1 MPLLEPDPDAL
12 RPATDGRDP
21 SCDRVPDGRAGGTPG
36 PLRDE
41 LTAILGPGK
50 VLSKVSDLVRYA
62 SDASPYR
69 FVPQVVVVAEDIDD
83 VSAVLSY
90 AHGRGREVVFRAAGT
105 SLNGQAQGEDIL
117 VDVRKHWAG
126 IEVLDGPRRK
136 AEGTADTADTAG
148 PAHALGSV
156 RARIRPGT
164 TIVRANATLA
174 RHGRVLGPDPASAI
188 ACTVGGVVANNAS
201 GMTAGTTRNS
211 YRTVASLTFVLPSG
225 TVVDTA
231 DPDADDLLAHAEP
244 ALCAG
249 LLEIKREIEADPEL
263 TARIRAKYEIK
274 NTNGYRLDAFLD
286 GATPVRILR
295 GLMVGS
301 EGTFGF
307 ISEVVFDTLPLDR
320 RVSTAL
326 LFFPSLPA
334 AAAAVPRF
342 TEAGALAVELM
353 DGNTLRA
360 SVGVRGVPADWAGL
374 PKDTAAL
381 LVEFRAPDEA
391 RQTAYEAAAAEV
403 LDGLSLVAPVASVTN
418 EFTRDPKTI
427 TGYWTARKAFVAA
440 VGGSRPAGT
449 TLITEDFAVPPA
461 RLAEACEALLE
472 LQTRHGFDAAVAGHA
487 AHGNLHFLLAFDAG
501 LRTDVDRYAA
511 FMDEFC
517 RLTVERFD
525 GSLKAEHATGRNI
538 APFLELEWGP
548 KATELMW
555 RTKQVIDPDGVLAPR
570 IVLNRDPR
578 AHLRGLKTIPKVEP
592 IADPCIECG
601 FCEPTC
607 PSEDLTTTP
616 RQRIVL
622 RREMMRQAS
631 GSPVEDGLVEAYGY
645 DAVDTCAGDSTCKL
659 ACPVGIDTGALMKDF
674 RQARHSRREERVA
687 ALTARHFGAVE
698 ACVRLAVA
706 AADKLGG
713 LLGGGRGSRGGRGG
727 LGDRGSRSGL
737 GEGGARGGFGDGG
750 SRDGLR
756 DGEGRG
762 GLGDDG
768 GPGERA
774 GRDARGNRGDR
785 VLRAVTRA
793 ARRAVRPDL
802 VPEWLPE
809 IPGPAS
815 ARLPH
820 TARVGACAV
829 YYPACVNRIF
839 ASPGDVSLAQAVV
852 AVSARAGKPVWI
864 PGDVAGTCCA
874 TIWHSKG
881 YGTGNELM
889 ANRIVEAAWGWTA
902 GGALPLVV
910 DASSCTLGI
919 AQEVVPYLTA
929 DNRRL
934 HQELTVVDSVVW
946 AAEELLPH
954 LTPHRRVGSAV
965 LHPTCSMSHLGDEAH
980 LLTVAEAC
988 ADEVVVPDDTGCCAF
1003 AGDRGMLHEELTRS
1017 ATRKEAAE
1025 VTSRTYDA
1033 YLSANRM
1040 CEVGM
1045 DHATGRTYRSVLM
1058 ELERATRPEGAGGL
1072 GGPGGPAGGPGGPV
1086 STGDTEDTGPAGG
1099 TRRK

>member
-1 MPLLEPDPDAL
+1 MPLLEPKPQAL
-12 RPATDGRDP
+12 RPTSRAEGP
-21 SCDRVPDGRAGGTPG
+21 APDRVPDRRSTGTPE
-36 PLRDE
+36 PLRSE
-41 LTAILGPGK
+41 LSALLGPDK
-50 VLSKVSDLVRYA
+50 VLTGISDLVRYA

-90 AHGRGREVVFRAAGT
+90 AHGRSREVVFRAAGT

-117 VDVRKHWAG
+117 VDVREHWAG
-126 IEVLDGPRRK
+126 VEVIGD
-136 AEGTADTADTAG
+136 AERVR
-148 PAHALGSV
+148 LG
-156 RARIRPGT
+156 PGT
-164 TIVRANATLA
+164 TVVRANATLA

-188 ACTVGGVVANNAS
+188 ACTIGGVVANNAS

-211 YRTVASLTFVLPSG
+211 YRTVASLTFVLPTG

-231 DPDADDLLAHAEP
+231 EPDADEQLAHAEP
-244 ALCAG
+244 ALCEG
-249 LLEIKREIEADPEL
+249 LLAIKREIEADPEL

-286 GATPVRILR
+286 GATPVEILR

-320 RVSTAL
+320 RVTTGL

-334 AAAAVPRF
+334 AAAAVPLF
-342 TEAGALAVELM
+342 NEAGALAVELM

-360 SVGVRGVPADWAGL
+360 STRVAGVPADWGRL
-374 PKDTAAL
+374 PKSTAAL

-391 RQTAYEAAAAEV
+391 RQEAYEAAAAQVVE
-403 LDGLSLVAPVASVTN
+403 GLELVAPVASVTN
-418 EFTRDPKTI
+418 AFTRDAKTI
-427 TGYWTARKAFVAA
+427 GGYWKARKAFVTA
-440 VGGSRPAGT
+440 VGGSRPSGT
-449 TLITEDFAVPPA
+449 TLITEDFAVPPS
-461 RLAEACEALLE
+461 RLADACEALLD

-501 LRTDVDRYAA
+501 KPSDVERYAA
-511 FMDEFC
+511 FMDDFC

-538 APFLELEWGP
+538 APFLELEWGA

-570 IVLNRDPR
+570 IVLDRDPK
-578 AHLRGLKTIPKVEP
+578 AHLRGLKTIPKVEL

-622 RREMMRQAS
+622 RREMMRQAA
-631 GSPVEDGLVEAYGY
+631 GSPVEDSLVDAYGY

-674 RQARHSRREERVA
+674 RHARHSPREERAA
-687 ALTARHFGAVE
+687 ALAAKNFKAVE
-698 ACVRLAVA
+698 ASARLAVS
-706 AADKLGG
+706 AADRISDR
-713 LLGGGRGSRGGRGG
+713 LLTT
-727 LGDRGSRSGL
+727 
-737 GEGGARGGFGDGG
+737 
-750 SRDGLR
+750 
-756 DGEGRG
+756 
-762 GLGDDG
+762 
-768 GPGERA
+768 
-774 GRDARGNRGDR
+774 
-785 VLRAVTRA
+785 VTRA
-793 ARRAVRPDL
+793 ARKAVRPDL
-802 VPEWLPE
+802 IPEWLPE
-809 IPGPAS
+809 IPGA
-815 ARLPH
+815 AARRLPY
-820 TARVGACAV
+820 TARVGASAV

-839 ASPGDVSLAQAVV
+839 GSPGDRSLPEALV
-852 AVSARAGKPVWI
+852 ALSTRAGRPVWI
-864 PGDVAGTCCA
+864 PDDVAGTCCA

-881 YGTGNELM
+881 YDAGNTVM

-902 GGALPLVV
+902 GGRLPLVV

-919 AQEVVPYLTA
+919 AHEVVPHLTD
-929 DNRRL
+929 DNRQL
-934 HQELTVVDSVVW
+934 HQELTVVDSLVW
-946 AAEELLPH
+946 AADELLPH
-954 LTPHRRVGSAV
+954 LTVYRTVDSAV
-965 LHPTCSMSHLGDEAH
+965 LHPTCSMSHLGDEAQ
-980 LLTVAEAC
+980 LRTLAEAC
-988 ADEVVVPDDTGCCAF
+988 ADEVVVPDDAGCCAF
-1003 AGDRGMLHEELTRS
+1003 AGDHGMLHKELTES

-1025 VTSRTYDA
+1025 VTARDFDA
-1033 YLSANRM
+1033 HLSANRM

-1045 DHATGRTYRSVLM
+1045 DHATGRHYYSVLL
-1058 ELERATRPEGAGGL
+1058 ELERATRP
-1072 GGPGGPAGGPGGPV
+1072 
-1086 STGDTEDTGPAGG
+1086 
-1099 TRRK
+1099 